1 MAASS
6 TPTEVLM
13 SDEFVICAGCVLL
26 RRFPTLQ
33 VCILY
38 HPKEDRYILPK
49 GRKDRGESI
58 QETALRE
65 TYEETGHRCSFL
77 PINMKTR
84 SQPAHVFVKDQ
95 PTFATGAEE
104 PIAMFLRRVA
114 DKDVKLIFW
123 FVAEVNESHPYEKGT
138 QIGSEDYETRFVHAD
153 QVLNVLTYACDRD
166 VVAKA
171 LELYRDT
178 YPPN

>member
-1 MAASS
+1 MAAPSS
-6 TPTEVLM
+6 PTEVLV

-26 RRFPTLQ
+26 RRSPTLQ

-38 HPKEDRYILPK
+38 HPKDDRFILPK

-58 QETALRE
+58 HETALRE
-65 TYEETGHRCSFL
+65 TYEETGHKCSLL
-77 PINMKTR
+77 PLNMKTR
-84 SQPAHVFVKDQ
+84 AQPPDVFVKDQ
-95 PTFATGAEE
+95 PTDAIGAEE

-114 DKDVKLIFW
+114 AKDVKLIFW
-123 FVAEVNESHPYEKGT
+123 FVAEVDESSPHQKGT
-138 QIGSEDYETRFVHAD
+138 QIGSEAYETRFVDVHE
-153 QVLNVLTYACDRD
+153 VLGVLTYACDRE

-171 LELYRDT
+171 LELYRET